1 MFSVRGLYWEEI
13 HQDGCVRKESF
24 LQDKT
29 RLRELQS
36 QFVLCVNG
44 SCFSLEINHR
54 NSTSPSSSH
63 TGFPYSIQKGDVI
76 RVTKEN
82 GEFCLMCGDGT
93 NDVAALKQAH
103 CGKKE

>member
-1 MFSVRGLYWEEI
+1 MFSVRELYWEEI

-63 TGFPYSIQKGDVI
+63 TGFPYSIHNSVRSYVSSTEGRCNSSDKGEWRVLSDVW
-76 RVTKEN
+76 
-82 GEFCLMCGDGT
+82 
-93 NDVAALKQAH
+93 
-103 CGKKE
+103 